1 MPTRAAGEVTELL
14 HAWADGDTAALQQ
27 LIPHVHSELHRIAKR
42 YMRSESRSHTLEP
55 TALINEAYI
64 RLVDWKNLQWNDR
77 CHFFAVAAQIMRKVL
92 IDHARARAAQ
102 KRGGLAHRTTLKT
115 AVLAGQ
121 QSSLDLMTLNAA
133 LDRLTALDQ
142 RKSRVMELRV
152 FGGLT
157 VEETAEAMQVAVI
170 TVRRDWQFSLAWLRR
185 ELATEHPNGS

>member
-1 MPTRAAGEVTELL
+1 
-14 HAWADGDTAALQQ
+14 
-27 LIPHVHSELHRIAKR
+27 
-42 YMRSESRSHTLEP
+42 
-55 TALINEAYI
+55 
-64 RLVDWKNLQWNDR
+64 
-77 CHFFAVAAQIMRKVL
+77 FAVAAQIMRKVL
-92 IDHARARAAQ
+92 IDHARARTAQ

-121 QSSLDLMTLNAA
+121 QTGLDLMTLNAA

-185 ELATEHPNGS
+185 ELATEDPNGS